1 MLSHTPSSSLSRS
14 NKQGGARR
22 KVTKQLTE
30 ARDRV
35 VAERRQIANGL
46 AQEYKHGHSVEMRER
61 FISIQSTIEAID
73 RAIADERRIASGDN
87 SVPPGGV

>member
-1 MLSHTPSSSLSRS
+1 MAHDSEHL
-14 NKQGGARR
+14 K
-22 KVTKQLTE
+22 KLTD

-35 VAERRQIANGL
+35 VAERSQISDAL

-87 SVPPGGV
+87 SGAAGGAFIGTRAS

>member
-1 MLSHTPSSSLSRS
+1 MAHDSEHV
-14 NKQGGARR
+14 KE
-22 KVTKQLTE
+22 LTD

-73 RAIADERRIASGDN
+73 RAIADERRIATGDN
-87 SVPPGGV
+87 SVPSGGV